1 MRRILA
7 LTIGILLMITM
18 FGCKPN
24 PSENNEH
31 TSAESE
37 TPESTEQGPT
47 ESEIALR
54 MYDSAVKGKI
64 RVCNEYQGE
73 IELKDCLLPGL
84 LKRMEDSI
92 VDQKAIVDLDQD
104 GICEYVIQSSL
115 EDSVVLHYYDGKVY
129 AYTFSFR
136 NFSSLRT
143 DGTYFWYQTKESGLN
158 YGASKLRFEG
168 SEMIEESVFT
178 VMEANEQNDAVFYI
192 GDRVVDEQEYKAFL
206 EQICNTLVEYSTFEA
221 PWQKTISESKALKIA
236 ADYWDIQDGDVDDE
250 TGYPFALIPKYCET
264 GNYLIALSWL
274 VEGDHYSTLDMIEID
289 AFTGEII
296 PQE

>member
-1 MRRILA
+1 MRRTFA
-7 LTIGILLMITM
+7 LTICILLIITM
-18 FGCKPN
+18 LGCTPN
-24 PSENNEH
+24 SSENNEH
-31 TSAESE
+31 TSTEAEIF
-37 TPESTEQGPT
+37 ESTQQEPT
-47 ESEIALR
+47 EAEIALE
-54 MYDSAVKGKI
+54 MYDAAVKGKI
-64 RVCNEYQGE
+64 RVNSEYQGE

-84 LKRMEDSI
+84 LKKMEDSL
-92 VDQKAIVDLDQD
+92 VDQKAIIDLDMD

-115 EDSVVLHYYDGKVY
+115 GDCVVLHYFDGKVY

-143 DGTYFWYQTKESGLN
+143 DGTYFWYQTKDGGLT

-178 VMEANEQNDAVFYI
+178 VIEANEQNDAVFYI
-192 GDRVVDEQEYKAFL
+192 GEREVDEQEYKACL
-206 EQICNTLVEYSTFEA
+206 AQTCKDLVEYLAFEA
-221 PWQKTISESKALKIA
+221 PWQKTITKSKALKIA
-236 ADYWDIQDGDVDDE
+236 EDYWDIKSGDVDAE
-250 TGYPFALIPKYCET
+250 TGYQFALIPKYCET

-274 VEGDHYSTLDMIEID
+274 VEGDHYSTLDVIEID